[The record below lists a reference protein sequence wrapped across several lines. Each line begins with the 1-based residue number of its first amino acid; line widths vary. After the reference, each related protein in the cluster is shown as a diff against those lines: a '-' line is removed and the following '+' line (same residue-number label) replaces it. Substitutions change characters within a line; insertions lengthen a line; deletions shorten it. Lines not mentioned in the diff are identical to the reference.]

1 MSTDKDLLPA
11 RDFVE
16 ASSGTCRLLKP
27 RIGNC
32 NLNLQLLTQK
42 HLPAVLADI
51 LPAWWRCKSEV
62 ALVDGKILIDGQPQE
77 DSQKIYTQ
85 MQTEQEAKQA
95 KQGYSTARKKVTAT
109 TQTSKKKANA
119 SKIFGKGKSS
129 IASALY
135 DDSDSN
141 YGGDQG
147 SDSDWKDFEAQ
158 ASKAD
163 TKIPSF
169 ATTRRAVAVSN
180 ATELDVAVRR
190 CKLLWELVEGFP
202 DKGNPLQQLQ
212 DMPCI
217 PLALA
222 SNGVRLVSMQS
233 GLRDRLLSIEDYTKE
248 EVELL
253 NSLGCFLA
261 RPGRKLRTA
270 LNLERASAVNALLR
284 ATERHR
290 SSNSRPGIRTLV
302 GIKDRIL
309 V

>member
-77 DSQKIYTQ
+77 DLQQK
-85 MQTEQEAKQA
+85 EQEAKQT
-95 KQGYSTARKKVTAT
+95 KQGYSTRKKVTAT

-135 DDSDSN
+135 DDDSDAN
-141 YGGDQG
+141 YGSDQG

-158 ASKAD
+158 TSKAD
-163 TKIPSF
+163 TKIPSA

-180 ATELDVAVRR
+180 A
-190 CKLLWELVEGFP
+190 F
-202 DKGNPLQQLQ
+202 
-212 DMPCI
+212 I
-217 PLALA
+217 AL
-222 SNGVRLVSMQS
+222 
-233 GLRDRLLSIEDYTKE
+233 
-248 EVELL
+248 
-253 NSLGCFLA
+253 
-261 RPGRKLRTA
+261 P
-270 LNLERASAVNALLR
+270 
-284 ATERHR
+284 
-290 SSNSRPGIRTLV
+290 
-302 GIKDRIL
+302 
-309 V
+309 

>member
-1 MSTDKDLLPA
+1 
-11 RDFVE
+11 
-16 ASSGTCRLLKP
+16 
-27 RIGNC
+27 
-32 NLNLQLLTQK
+32 LNLQLLTQK

-77 DSQKIYTQ
+77 DLQQK
-85 MQTEQEAKQA
+85 EQEAKQT
-95 KQGYSTARKKVTAT
+95 KQGYSTRKKVTAT

-135 DDSDSN
+135 DDDSDAN
-141 YGGDQG
+141 YGSDQG

-158 ASKAD
+158 TSKAD
-163 TKIPSF
+163 TKIPSA

-202 DKGNPLQQLQ
+202 DKSNPLQQLQ

-270 LNLERASAVNALLR
+270 LGLERASAVNALLR

-290 SSNSRPGIRTLV
+290 SSNSRPGIRMLV
-302 GIKDRIL
+302 GIKDMRLEVEKARPLQRLVCSIL
-309 V
+309 LRSSMKKKM

>member
-1 MSTDKDLLPA
+1 M
-11 RDFVE
+11 
-16 ASSGTCRLLKP
+16 
-27 RIGNC
+27 
-32 NLNLQLLTQK
+32 
-42 HLPAVLADI
+42 
-51 LPAWWRCKSEV
+51 

-77 DSQKIYTQ
+77 DLQKIFTQ
-85 MQTEQEAKQA
+85 MQKEQDAKQA

-109 TQTSKKKANA
+109 TQTSNKKANA
-119 SKIFGKGKSS
+119 SKIFGKRKSS
-129 IASALY
+129 IESPLY
-135 DDSDSN
+135 DDDSAAN
-141 YGGDQG
+141 YGSDQG

-158 ASKAD
+158 PSKVD
-163 TKIPSF
+163 TKIRP
-169 ATTRRAVAVSN
+169 AVTTRTAVSVSN

-202 DKGNPLQQLQ
+202 DKGNPLQPLQ

-233 GLRDRLLSIEDYTKE
+233 GLRDRLLSMEDYTKE

-270 LNLERASAVNALLR
+270 LGLERASAVNALLR

-290 SSNSRPGIRTLV
+290 SSNSRPGMRMLV
-302 GIKDRIL
+302 GIKDRIW
-309 V
+309 VCFQ